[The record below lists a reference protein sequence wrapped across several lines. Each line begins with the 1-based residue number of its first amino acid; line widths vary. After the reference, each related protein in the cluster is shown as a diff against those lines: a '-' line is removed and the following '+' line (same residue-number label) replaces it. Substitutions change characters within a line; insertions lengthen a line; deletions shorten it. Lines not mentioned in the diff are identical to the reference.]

1 MLSPLVLQVSLSVVD
16 IFIRWFIFCLV
27 LVMAD
32 SFRLSFLIIIETAE
46 FISLKIQNYNSKNK
60 V

>member
-1 MLSPLVLQVSLSVVD
+1 
-16 IFIRWFIFCLV
+16 
-27 LVMAD
+27 MAD